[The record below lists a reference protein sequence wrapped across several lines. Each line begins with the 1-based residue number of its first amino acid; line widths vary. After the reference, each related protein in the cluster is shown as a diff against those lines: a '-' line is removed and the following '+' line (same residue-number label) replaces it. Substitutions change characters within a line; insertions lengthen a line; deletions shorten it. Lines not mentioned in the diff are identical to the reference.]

1 MNPSIYE
8 HRIDSQA
15 DVDIAKKEIED
26 AQTKK
31 YVFF

>member
-1 MNPSIYE
+1 MNPLIYE

-15 DVDIAKKEIED
+15 AVDIAKKEIED

-31 YVFF
+31 CVFF